1 MSGRKY
7 SLAQLTV
14 LSWSPPKML
23 YNARTL
29 GYDCVGIRPIS
40 MGVKGENDF
49 DLAKNKRLFNLTR
62 VWPGPCRNR
71 RFPPVPATGACERS
85 VLSRVASLV
94 GKSRCVRRQSEN
106 PAGRTFSNFL
116 AGPEFT
122 FGCHTLS
129 RVRH

>member
-49 DLAKNKRLFNLTR
+49 DLAKKLFPEAALDARLLID
-62 VWPGPCRNR
+62 VEA
-71 RFPPVPATGACERS
+71 V
-85 VLSRVASLV
+85 VH
-94 GKSRCVRRQSEN
+94 
-106 PAGRTFSNFL
+106 AGRAVDVEVAVIGAGAQHLDVRAVVGAVVGIHRHEDALDAL
-116 AGPEFT
+116 ARLALREFVVNII
-122 FGCHTLS
+122 L
-129 RVRH
+129 